1 MTVDTSVRP
10 GPDRGP
16 KPTGPE
22 RGGLLHRVAGW
33 AMRHA
38 GLAVMLWAAVLI
50 VVTVGS
56 TLAGNDYRNDNSL
69 PGTESQQVFDTFR
82 EHEPQGSTDSVQIVL
97 HREDGLGQPATRAQV
112 TTMLAEVRTLPH
124 VASVADPFTTQGSI
138 SRDGD
143 TAFATVALDAPGA
156 DIPVED
162 VRAIID
168 TAQRAATGGLQ
179 VELGGELVRGAQEAA
194 GGASEGAGILA
205 ALVILVFLFGSLL
218 AASLPLLTALFAVGS
233 TLGLLVLASHL
244 STIPHYTAPVMIL
257 VGLGVGIDYA
267 LLIFSRYRGELLKGA
282 ERPAAAR
289 IALDTAGRSVLFAGC
304 TVVIALLGLLALGL
318 GSLRGLALGVT
329 VTVLMTMLA
338 AVGLLP
344 ALLTLFGR
352 RIEHSVRKHAAK
364 SRRQP
369 GDGWRKLA
377 ARVQRGPWVPLA
389 LGTVALVAL
398 CLPAQDMR
406 LGFAD
411 SGTDDPAKTSRK
423 AYDLLAQ
430 GFGPGFN
437 GPLIVVSEGDQEA
450 ANALSRQLAADPG
463 IAAVT
468 PPRLMPDGKVATV
481 MAFPVSAPQ
490 DAATS
495 ELVQRLRNTVL
506 PALEADTGAAYLV
519 GGSTAAADDFSGA
532 VSRRLPIFVL
542 VVVGLSALLLLA
554 VFRSVLIPLKA
565 AVLNLFSIGAS
576 LGVITLV
583 FQHGWLGAQPGPIEA
598 FVPVMIFAIVFGL
611 SMDYEVFLISRIHE
625 EWRRTGDAQAAVREG
640 LANTGSV
647 ITAAAAIMIV
657 VFGAFLLSPDRMLKQ
672 FGLGLAVAVLL
683 DALVIR
689 CVIVPAVLR
698 ILGTN
703 AWWLP
708 RWLDRVLPRIALER
722 DEPADG
728 HRKDQAE
735 QSEPVGDRS

>member
-1 MTVDTSVRP
+1 M
-10 GPDRGP
+10 
-16 KPTGPE
+16 
-22 RGGLLHRVAGW
+22 LHRVVGW
-33 AMRHA
+33 AMRRA
-38 GLAVMLWAAVLI
+38 GLAVALWLVALIAV
-50 VVTVGS
+50 TAGS
-56 TLAGNDYRNDNSL
+56 TLVGNAYKNDNSL
-69 PGTESQQVFDTFR
+69 PGTDSQRVVDTFR
-82 EHEPQGSTDSVQIVL
+82 EHQPQGATDSVQIVL
-97 HREDGLGQPATRAQV
+97 YDEDGLAASKSRIAG
-112 TTMLAEVRTLPH
+112 MLAEVGQLPH
-124 VASVADPFTTQGSI
+124 VDTVADPFAKSSLSTNGTT
-138 SRDGD
+138 
-143 TAFATVALDAPGA
+143 AYATVDLDVAAAEMPA
-156 DIPVED
+156 ED

-168 TAQRAATGGLQ
+168 KAQGIAGDGLQ
-179 VELGGELVRGAQEAA
+179 VELGGDLVRSAQESA

-218 AASLPLLTALFAVGS
+218 AASLPLLTAVFAVGS

-244 STIPHYTAPVMIL
+244 FTIPDYTAPVMML

-267 LLIFSRYRGELLKGA
+267 LLIFSRYRSELLKGA
-282 ERPAAAR
+282 DRPTAAR

-304 TVVIALLGLLALGL
+304 TVVIALLGLLFLGL
-318 GSLRGLALGVT
+318 GSLQGVALGVT

-338 AVGLLP
+338 AVSLLP

-352 RIEHSVRKHAAK
+352 RIERSVRKHAAK
-364 SRRQP
+364 SRRHP

-377 ARVQRGPWVPLA
+377 TMVQRRPWAPLV
-389 LGTVALVAL
+389 LGTLALVAL
-398 CLPAQDMR
+398 CLPALDLR

-411 SGTDDPAKTSRK
+411 AGTDAPAKTSRK
-423 AYDLLAQ
+423 AYDLLAN

-437 GPLIVVSEGDQEA
+437 GPLIVVAKGSPEA
-450 ANALSRQLAADPG
+450 AQALNAKLATDPG

-468 PPRLMPDGKVATV
+468 PPQLLADGKVATV
-481 MAFPVSAPQ
+481 LVFPKSAPQ
-490 DAATS
+490 DVATS
-495 ELVQRLRNTVL
+495 ELVQRLRDETL
-506 PALEADTGAAYLV
+506 PQLAGQTQATYLV
-519 GGSTAAADDFSGA
+519 GGSTAAADDFAGA
-532 VSRRLPIFVL
+532 VSKRLPIFVL
-542 VVVGLSALLLLA
+542 IVVGLSALLLMA

-565 AVLNLFSIGAS
+565 ALLNLLSIGAS

-583 FQHGWLGAQPGPIEA
+583 FQQGWFGAQQGPIEA

-625 EWRRTGDAQAAVREG
+625 EWRRTGDAREAVREG

-683 DALVIR
+683 DALLIR

-698 ILGTN
+698 LLGDR

-708 RWLDRVLPRIALER
+708 GWLDRVLPAVALER
-722 DEPADG
+722 DEPGDVV
-728 HRKDQAE
+728 REELAE
-735 QSEPVGDRS
+735 VRQ